1 LRVPHGSGGEVAG
14 PPLPGPRGAGGQWG
28 KASPRLYVEHVVQ
41 RILHV
46 DKDVV
51 VLGWPASRR
60 PAAVVVGPDDLVEEA
75 LASEDAVEE
84 DLAVV
89 HLAIVDVEVE
99 RAVGGESTICLAE
112 ARLQEGEIVVEAV
125 GIGARAHL
133 HRVVAVSFEADAIAG
148 DAARGLDASVG
159 LGAAGVEGRIDIDE
173 SGGAIWHVTTQHV
186 EVVSEIDRVHS
197 PRSIRGPHCSH
208 RMPAGVGR
216 PFRLTRGESGPYTGS
231 ISTKSAASVE
241 G

>member
-1 LRVPHGSGGEVAG
+1 M
-14 PPLPGPRGAGGQWG
+14 
-28 KASPRLYVEHVVQ
+28 
-41 RILHV
+41 
-46 DKDVV
+46 
-51 VLGWPASRR
+51 LGWPASCR

-75 LASEDAVEE
+75 LAPEDAVEE

-99 RAVGGESTICLAE
+99 RAVGGESAIGLAE

-133 HRVVAVSFEADAIAG
+133 HRVVAVSLEADAIAEG
-148 DAARGLDASVG
+148 AAHGLDTGVG
-159 LGAAGVEGRIDIDE
+159 LGAAGIERRIDIDE
-173 SGGAIWHVTTQHV
+173 SGGAIRHVTAQHV
-186 EVVSEIDRVHS
+186 EVVSEIDGVHG
-197 PRSIRGPHCSH
+197 PRSIRVAHRSHC
-208 RMPAGVGR
+208 MPAGVGR
-216 PFRLTRGESGPYTGS
+216 PFRLTSGESGPYTGS